1 MTVYLLRH
9 TETTLPS
16 SVCIGQTDVAL
27 SATFPAEARRIK
39 KVVSELDI
47 QACYTSPLV
56 RCKQLAEYIFKDQ
69 SLIKVD
75 RRLMELNFGVWEM
88 KKWDEIEGQEMEQW
102 SADFVKTACPGGESY
117 LQLQKRVMAFW
128 QELQKTTH
136 QTVLVVTH
144 AGVIRA
150 LLSTLLGMPLEK
162 SFSIAVEHGKL
173 TKITIDKQ
181 LVSLVYLNK

>member
-16 SVCIGQTDVAL
+16 SICFGQTDVAL
-27 SATFPAEARRIK
+27 SATFPVEARKIK
-39 KVVSELDI
+39 KVVSELNI
-47 QACYTSPLV
+47 QACYSSPLV
-56 RCKQLAEYIFKDQ
+56 RCKQLAESIFKDQ
-69 SLIKVD
+69 NLIKVD
-75 RRLMELNFGVWEM
+75 NRLMELNFGEWEM
-88 KKWDEIEGQEMEQW
+88 KKWEQIDKGEIEQW
-102 SADFVKTACPGGESY
+102 STDFVKIACPGGESY

-128 QELQKTTH
+128 KELQKSAQ

-150 LLSTLLGMPLEK
+150 LLSTLLEIPLER
-162 SFSIAVEHGKL
+162 SFSITIEQGKL